1 MKASYDAL
9 ISWNTESKL
18 QGKKKKNVSVI
29 LRASGN
35 NYQTRQKPAS

>member
-18 QGKKKKNVSVI
+18 QEKKKSVI
-29 LRASGN
+29 LRPLGN